1 MPSIVKQLLGES
13 RPTNAGELASK
24 IANIPGFEKVDIW
37 TQSDGYAILIRSKE
51 GQDTGQAYEVQIRP
65 AAYGKHPSMQTNYG
79 TGRGMVPK
87 RFAHAHKDRAHKAAV
102 AAGRAAPEPEAP
114 AA

>member
-1 MPSIVKQLLGES
+1 MSIVKQLLGES

-37 TQSDGYAILIRSKE
+37 SQSDGYSVLIRSKE
-51 GQDTGQAYEVQIRP
+51 GQDAGQAYEVQVRP

-79 TGRGMVPK
+79 TGRGMIPK

-102 AAGRAAPEPEAP
+102 AAGRATPEPEAP